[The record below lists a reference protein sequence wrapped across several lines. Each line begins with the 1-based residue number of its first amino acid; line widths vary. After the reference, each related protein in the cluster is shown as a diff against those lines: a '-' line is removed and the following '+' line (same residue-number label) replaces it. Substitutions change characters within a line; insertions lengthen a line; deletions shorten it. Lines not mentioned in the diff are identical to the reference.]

1 MTRLSEE
8 NTEDLIRESLD
19 HLATRAP
26 DGAEIR
32 DALAQRSRSRPT
44 MALALVAAAVAI
56 IALGVPLGLRAF
68 TAVPPAAQR
77 NADWAVLPYKP
88 GWLPDGFRET
98 SRSAKPYPAPQMRE
112 WGGGE
117 FGQIQLTSTPLSD
130 ERSGPWT
137 IAPAPNQI
145 IVRGKVGMAVEVY
158 GQGTML
164 TWSPDDVYLLTMRLL
179 NIKDPRAVGER
190 IAEEMVPDNR
200 ARVSGELRFGRL
212 PAGLELSG
220 VRTFMKVSGGATELE
235 ATQAGQPASAAV
247 VTASLSGDRPVPD
260 GAEPVPVKV
269 KGRDGSY
276 LPEREGA
283 LGHQYGVVAVQ
294 VDGGRWL
301 TVSGKRDQAALL
313 DIADSLQIIPGDY
326 TWFGKPP
333 E

>member
-1 MTRLSEE
+1 MTRLSED
-8 NTEDLIRESLD
+8 NTEDLIRESLE

-32 DALAQRSRSRPT
+32 DALVQRSRSRPT

-98 SRSAKPYPAPQMRE
+98 TRSAKPYPAPQMRE
-112 WGGGE
+112 WSSGDS
-117 FGQIQLTSTPLSD
+117 GQIQLTSTPLSD

-145 IVRGKVGMAVEVY
+145 IVRGRVGMAVEAY
-158 GQGTML
+158 GQGMLL

-179 NIKDPRAVGER
+179 NVKDPRAVGER
-190 IAEEMVPDNR
+190 IAEAMVTDNR

-212 PAGLELSG
+212 PDGLELSG
-220 VRTFMKVSGGATELE
+220 VKTFMKISGGATELE
-235 ATQAGQPASAAV
+235 AAQAGQPLSAAV
-247 VTASLSGDRPVPD
+247 VTASLTGDRPEPD
-260 GAEPVPVKV
+260 GAEPVAIKV
-269 KGRDGSY
+269 KGRDGLF

-283 LGHQYGVVAVQ
+283 LGHQNGTVAVQ
-294 VDGGRWL
+294 LDGGRWL
-301 TVSGKRDQAALL
+301 AVSGKRDQATLL
-313 DIADSLQIIPGDY
+313 DIADNVQIIPGDY
-326 TWFGKPP
+326 SWFGKTP